1 MPLKQK
7 VNIQVLLY
15 FMGNAPTH
23 THTHTHT
30 HTNNNNNK
38 AKKTCSK
45 SNSAP
50 SSTKYPSAIN
60 FSNYNIPQKFKRGA
74 TLCNG
79 YNPLISHTY
88 TPIT

>member
-1 MPLKQK
+1 
-7 VNIQVLLY
+7 
-15 FMGNAPTH
+15 MGNTH
-23 THTHTHT
+23 TTRP
-30 HTNNNNNK
+30 
-38 AKKTCSK
+38 KKTCSK

-50 SSTKYPSAIN
+50 SSTKCPSAVN
-60 FSNYNIPQKFKRGA
+60 FSDYNIPQKFKRGA